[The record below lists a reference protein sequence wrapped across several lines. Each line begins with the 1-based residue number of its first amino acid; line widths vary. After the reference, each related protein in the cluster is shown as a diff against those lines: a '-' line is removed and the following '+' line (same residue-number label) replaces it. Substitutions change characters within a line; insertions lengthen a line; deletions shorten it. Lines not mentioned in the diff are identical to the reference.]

1 LLHPQIPT
9 PYSSS
14 ASPKTIY
21 IKASSPFIPAVKRI
35 RNLLSEITKREKQ
48 SQAANSKRRKSLEA
62 NGRLK
67 SGDVEVAVAEEA
79 ARLKGGAEVDS
90 VEEKEKVYL
99 KATGRAIP
107 RALELG
113 VYFQGEGDCVVR
125 VEMGSVK
132 AIDDIEIRG
141 GNVEGQEE
149 EDVPETRIRTV
160 SSVTVSIGL
169 K

>member
-1 LLHPQIPT
+1 M
-9 PYSSS
+9 
-14 ASPKTIY
+14 
-21 IKASSPFIPAVKRI
+21 
-35 RNLLSEITKREKQ
+35 
-48 SQAANSKRRKSLEA
+48 EA
-62 NGRLK
+62 NGRLQ

-79 ARLKGGAEVDS
+79 ARLKAASTGPRADGMG
-90 VEEKEKVYL
+90 EKEKVYV

-113 VYFQGEGDCVVR
+113 VYFQGEGDCVVK

-132 AIDDIEIRG
+132 AIDDIEIHG
-141 GNVEGQEE
+141 GDVEEGGG

-160 SSVTVSIGL
+160 SSVTVSVGL